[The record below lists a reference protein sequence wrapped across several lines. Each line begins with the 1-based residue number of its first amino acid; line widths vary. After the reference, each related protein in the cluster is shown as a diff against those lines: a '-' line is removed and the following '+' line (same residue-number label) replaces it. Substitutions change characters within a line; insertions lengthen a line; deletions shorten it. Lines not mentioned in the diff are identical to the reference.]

1 MRVGTSLANSFVDF
15 FKFIEVA
22 LSSQESWGQVPEED
36 LGIVSVLLLFD
47 FFNYLEEFRS
57 VEFTLGFVAL
67 VVEEGAAVDELALR
81 KVCPVYIL
89 VPASFL
95 VSVVWKACLALKF
108 SELID
113 V

>member
-1 MRVGTSLANSFVDF
+1 MRVGTSFRNSFVDF

-22 LSSQESWGQVPEED
+22 LSAQESWGQVPEED
-36 LGIVSVLLLFD
+36 LSVVSVLLLFD
-47 FFNYLEEFRS
+47 FLNDFKEFRS

-89 VPASFL
+89 VPASFF
-95 VSVVWKACLALKF
+95 VSVIWKACLTLKF
-108 SELID
+108 SKLIN